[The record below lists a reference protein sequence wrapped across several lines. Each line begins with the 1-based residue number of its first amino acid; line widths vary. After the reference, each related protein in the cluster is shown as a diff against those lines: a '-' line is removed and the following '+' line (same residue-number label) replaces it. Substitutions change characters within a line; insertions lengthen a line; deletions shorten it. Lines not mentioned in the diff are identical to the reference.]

1 MLRRLKTDFVS
12 SVLILVSGTVVAQL
26 IAYALSPL
34 ISRLYAPEEMSYL
47 SLFSRIVGFLAVIST
62 ARFELAFPLPK
73 REEHAFSLYKVS
85 LKITGIV
92 FLIIS
97 CCVFLLSF
105 HTWSDPN
112 MLFILALVPFGTL
125 FLALNNQG
133 MTWAIRTKD
142 FRSISVSKV
151 FLTLFNSVTAIALAF
166 FSLGYKGLL
175 VAYLMGI
182 ITSSIVFVKPF
193 FNVNKLNKPFSWKGR
208 KFAIAK
214 QYAAFP
220 KINLPHVLIEL
231 GKELFIAFYL
241 LYTFESDIL
250 GLYDFSYR
258 MLRLPISLIGVSIS
272 QVFFNKAAG
281 MVNEGVPIFPLVKKT
296 ILILFAISI
305 VPFTL
310 LFFTGSDLFAFVFGE
325 PWRQAGRFSESMA
338 PWLMMNFLVSPI
350 SQIPLI
356 LKKQRAFFILSLFG
370 TAIMVFTL
378 LIGEIFPAWN
388 LTFPEILKVVSIGQF
403 FFFAY
408 VLGWTIWLTK
418 KFDV

>member
-26 IAYALSPL
+26 IAYALSPV

-73 REEHAFSLYKVS
+73 REEHAFSLYQVT

-105 HTWSDPN
+105 HPWSDPN

-142 FRSISVSKV
+142 FRSISISKV
-151 FLTLFNSVTAIALAF
+151 FLTLFNSVTAIALAL

-193 FNVNKLNKPFSWKGR
+193 FNVNKQNKPFSWKGR

-220 KINLPHVLIEL
+220 KINLP
-231 GKELFIAFYL
+231 
-241 LYTFESDIL
+241 
-250 GLYDFSYR
+250 R
-258 MLRLPISLIGVSIS
+258 
-272 QVFFNKAAG
+272 
-281 MVNEGVPIFPLVKKT
+281 
-296 ILILFAISI
+296 
-305 VPFTL
+305 
-310 LFFTGSDLFAFVFGE
+310 
-325 PWRQAGRFSESMA
+325 
-338 PWLMMNFLVSPI
+338 VSPAQLMVVP
-350 SQIPLI
+350 SRLVFVV
-356 LKKQRAFFILSLFG
+356 LFSCEKKSAMRH
-370 TAIMVFTL
+370 V
-378 LIGEIFPAWN
+378 
-388 LTFPEILKVVSIGQF
+388 
-403 FFFAY
+403 
-408 VLGWTIWLTK
+408 
-418 KFDV
+418 

>member
-26 IAYALSPL
+26 VAYSLSPL
-34 ISRLYAPEEMSYL
+34 ISRLYSPEEMSYL
-47 SLFSRIVGFLAVIST
+47 SLFSRIVGFLAVLAT

-73 REEHAFSLYKVS
+73 REEHAFSLYQ
-85 LKITGIV
+85 LALRITGIAFV
-92 FLIIS
+92 VIS
-97 CCVFLLSF
+97 CVVFLLF
-105 HTWSDPN
+105 FYPWSDPN
-112 MLFILALVPFGTL
+112 SNFILALVPIGAV

-151 FLTLFNSVTAIALAF
+151 FLTLFNSITTIVLAL
-166 FSLGYKGLL
+166 FSFGYKGLL
-175 VAYLMGI
+175 FGYLIGI
-182 ITSSIVFVKPF
+182 LSSSFLFIKPF
-193 FNVNKLNKPFSWKGR
+193 FIAKKRNKAFSSKGR
-208 KFAIAK
+208 EFVIAK
-214 QYAAFP
+214 QFAAFP

-241 LYTFESDIL
+241 LYTFEKDIL

-258 MLRLPISLIGVSIS
+258 MLRLPVSLIGVSIS

-281 MVNEGVPIFPLVKKT
+281 MVNDGASIFPLVKKT

-305 VPFTL
+305 LPFTL
-310 LFFTGSDLFAFVFGE
+310 LFFAGSDLFAFVFGE
-325 PWRQAGRFSESMA
+325 PWREAGSFSEIMS

-356 LKKQRAFFILSLFG
+356 LKKQRSFFILSLFG

-378 LIGEIFPAWN
+378 LIGEIFPALN
-388 LTFPEILKVVSIGQF
+388 LTFHEILKVVSIGQF